1 MKKSLTGVLLA
12 SLLIL
17 PACVSQVE
25 ADQKMTKG
33 CEAAV
38 GAMISPK
45 QILEVKS
52 TRISDEHMDGTVFR
66 RIDMTALEKDGWIEV
81 DKEYSCVFAQQW
93 GIFRISHVA
102 LLEQLYYGN
111 EFLGKKGGKITGS
124 MNDFMK
130 LVKSADTAMG
140 Q

>member
-1 MKKSLTGVLLA
+1 MNKYFKMIALSSVLL
-12 SLLIL
+12 L
-17 PACVSQVE
+17 PACVSQVD

-33 CEAAV
+33 CEAALS
-38 GAMISPK
+38 AMIAPK
-45 QILEVKS
+45 QILQVKS
-52 TRISDEHMDGTVFR
+52 TRISDEHMEGTVFR
-66 RIDMTALEKDGWIEV
+66 RINVTALEKDGWIEM

-93 GIFRISHVA
+93 GPFRTSHIA

-111 EFLGKKGGKITGS
+111 DFLGKKGGKITGT

-130 LVKSADTAMG
+130 LVQSADTAMG